1 MKSIVILISGR
12 GSNMVAL
19 VQAVRHGILA
29 GRCEIAA
36 VIASRPGAPGLV
48 LAREL
53 GVEAVALDARGMGR
67 ESYDDE
73 LLAALERSR
82 ADVVALAGYMRLL
95 SPRVVAR
102 YRGRILNIHP
112 ADTARHQGLH
122 GYEWAFN
129 QHLPATKITV
139 HLVDEGLDTG
149 RVLAQREV
157 DLHGAETL
165 ADVERR
171 GLAVEHALYAEALGE
186 YLEKNGRTICAES

>member
-1 MKSIVILISGR
+1 MPRVAILISGR

-19 VQAVRHGILA
+19 ARAAQNGVLA

-36 VIASRPGAPGLV
+36 VVSSRPAAPGLA
-48 LAREL
+48 LAQEL
-53 GVEAVALDARGMGR
+53 GLATFALDARQL
-67 ESYDDE
+67 SKDAYDAA
-73 LLAALERSR
+73 LLAVLENCR
-82 ADVVALAGYMRLL
+82 ADVVALAGYLRLL

-122 GYEWAFN
+122 GYEWAFD
-129 QHLPATKITV
+129 QRLPATRITV

-157 DLHGAETL
+157 DLRGAETL
-165 ADVERR
+165 AEVERR
-171 GLAVEHALYAEALGE
+171 GLAVEHALYPETLRAFLDE
-186 YLEKNGRTICAES
+186 NGRNICAAS